1 MVDNQNYSERRNA
14 TPVASV
20 LFGKVDISEKKTVC
34 LVSGGNVDVTTLSRV
49 ITKGLS
55 KSGRIMEIATKVVD
69 QPGKLLE
76 LLGIISDTGANVMT
90 ISHDREGRN
99 SDIHVCLVS
108 LVLETRDH
116 RHIEEI
122 RTALAQHGY
131 ELLD

>member
-1 MVDNQNYSERRNA
+1 M
-14 TPVASV
+14 
-20 LFGKVDISEKKTVC
+20 DISEKKTVC